1 MAVYIQTCIYLHLY
15 IQNDHLHTKCPLT
28 ESKFTERHVDF
39 LHVSLS
45 LQHIFYTWIRV
56 GDPHSLNWE
65 QEDTG
70 IFPLY
75 ETLS

>member
-15 IQNDHLHTKCPLT
+15 IQNDHLYTKCLSLT

-56 GDPHSLNWE
+56 GNLSPSLTE
-65 QEDTG
+65 VRTQE
-70 IFPLY
+70 FF
-75 ETLS
+75 LSMKL